1 MPHHHR
7 FAYLKT
13 TYREQ
18 NQQITDG
25 TVSILLTDSCRL
37 HPYLL
42 HINNKETFGSIAL
55 PSAADVTH
63 RYVMGIGL
71 DPDLMWSP
79 KPLQD
84 GLRTMQP
91 GWVFFFD
98 CNPDLMLARPVREQN
113 EYLASRDGLGLPA
126 LRWAADLR
134 ALAEWQGIVG
144 GKGRRGSL

>member
-1 MPHHHR
+1 
-7 FAYLKT
+7 
-13 TYREQ
+13 
-18 NQQITDG
+18 
-25 TVSILLTDSCRL
+25 
-37 HPYLL
+37 
-42 HINNKETFGSIAL
+42 
-55 PSAADVTH
+55 
-63 RYVMGIGL
+63 MGIGL